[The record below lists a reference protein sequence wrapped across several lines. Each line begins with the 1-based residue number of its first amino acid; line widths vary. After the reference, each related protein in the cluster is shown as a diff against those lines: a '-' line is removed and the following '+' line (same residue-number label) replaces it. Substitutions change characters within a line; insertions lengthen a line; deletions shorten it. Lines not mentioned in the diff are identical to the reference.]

1 MGAIAKLKAEVVALR
16 EENAK
21 LRDQLAAAKKPAP
34 AKKAAPA
41 KATPAGKR

>member
-1 MGAIAKLKAEVVALR
+1 MGAIAKLKAEVLALR

-21 LRDQLAAAKKPAP
+21 LRDQLAAAKAP

-41 KATPAGKR
+41 KKTTPAKAGN